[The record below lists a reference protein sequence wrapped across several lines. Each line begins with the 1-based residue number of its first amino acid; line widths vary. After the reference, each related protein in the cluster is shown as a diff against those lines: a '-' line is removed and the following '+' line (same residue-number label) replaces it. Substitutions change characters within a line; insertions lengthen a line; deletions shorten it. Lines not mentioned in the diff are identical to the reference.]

1 MICTNYSAPPHHL
14 VIYLPQLIYTQQIK
28 AEHGKKGREGK
39 SVGGMKRG
47 GSLSGK
53 REKYGIEGK
62 VRNIL
67 QSK

>member
-1 MICTNYSAPPHHL
+1 M
-14 VIYLPQLIYTQQIK
+14 K